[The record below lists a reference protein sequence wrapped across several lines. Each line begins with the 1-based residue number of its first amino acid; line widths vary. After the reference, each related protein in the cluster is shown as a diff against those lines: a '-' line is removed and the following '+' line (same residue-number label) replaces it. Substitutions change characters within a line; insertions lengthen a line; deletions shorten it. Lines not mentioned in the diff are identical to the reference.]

1 MKKFDISNMQADALP
16 DEVKTLVVNLL
27 EGRVK
32 SLIII
37 AELQDQAGFLEGVF
51 VDMEGGGSNRY
62 AVIGALESV
71 KRDFMRM
78 EVESRVDY
86 VEMDDIVFMDD
97 DDDDE
102 PEKEND

>member
-27 EGRVK
+27 EGRIK

-37 AELQDQAGFLEGVF
+37 AELQDQAGFPEGVF
-51 VDMEGGGSNRY
+51 VDMEGGESNRY

-86 VEMDDIVFMDD
+86 VEIDDIVFMDD

-102 PEKEND
+102 PEKENE

>member
-16 DEVKTLVVNLL
+16 DEVKALVVNLL

-37 AELQDQAGFLEGVF
+37 AELQDQTGFLEGVF
-51 VDMEGGGSNRY
+51 VEREGGESNCY

-86 VEMDDIVFMDD
+86 GVMDDIVFMDD

>member
-27 EGRVK
+27 EGRIK

-51 VDMEGGGSNRY
+51 VDMEGGDSNRY

-78 EVESRVDY
+78 EVDSRVDY
-86 VEMDDIVFMDD
+86 VEMDDIIFMDD
-97 DDDDE
+97 DDDDDL
-102 PEKEND
+102 EKEND